1 MKSASDVAGREIGS
15 AFFGSC
21 TNGRLEDFRATARVM
36 SGRPAADGVVAYAVP
51 ATRRVYGAM
60 LAEGLAAELFSAGF
74 VVSNAG
80 CGGCAQGQIGMTG
93 KGEVQVSTSNRNFPG
108 KQGAGETYL
117 CSPATAA
124 ASAIMGRITDPRE
137 VA

>member
-1 MKSASDVAGREIGS
+1 M
-15 AFFGSC
+15 
-21 TNGRLEDFRATARVM
+21 
-36 SGRPAADGVVAYAVP
+36 AYAVP
-51 ATRRVYGAM
+51 ATRLVYGAM
-60 LAEGLAAELFSAGF
+60 LGEGLAAELFGDGF

-93 KGEVQVSTSNRNFPG
+93 KDEVQVSTSNRNFPG

-117 CSPATAA
+117 CSPVTAA
-124 ASAIMGRITDPRE
+124 ASAFMGTITDPRE